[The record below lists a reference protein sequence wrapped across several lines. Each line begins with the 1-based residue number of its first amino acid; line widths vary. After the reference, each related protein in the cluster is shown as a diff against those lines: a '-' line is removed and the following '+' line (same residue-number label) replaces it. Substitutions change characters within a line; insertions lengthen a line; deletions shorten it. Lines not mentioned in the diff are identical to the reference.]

1 MDVRSAIVSL
11 NVNDHC
17 RRAAELMKEFH
28 IRHLPVV
35 DEEVPVGMVSER
47 NLLSAIGWWGNGAS
61 HSNGTI
67 SHLAERLPVSE
78 VMSAPLLCLTPD
90 ASLDKAARLMLN
102 KKISA
107 VALVGN
113 CRLRGIVTKTDLLR
127 SCVGEAAW
135 QQQKVI
141 EHMTARVFR
150 VAPQEPI
157 RAAWR
162 LMREKQIRHL
172 IVVEADLLR
181 GILSD
186 RDLLAAITWE
196 AAGPLGIQ
204 DQVGQIMSKRIA
216 TLERDASLAVAAQ
229 CMIDC
234 KIGALPITDH
244 GNLAGIITETD
255 LMKAMVS
262 ALEEMDR

>member
-1 MDVRSAIVSL
+1 MNHGSPIVSL

-35 DEEVPVGMVSER
+35 DQEVPVGMVSER
-47 NLLSAIGWWGNGAS
+47 NLLSAIGWWGNGPN
-61 HSNGTI
+61 HSNATI
-67 SHLAERLPVSE
+67 SHLAERLPVSK
-78 VMSAPLLCLTPD
+78 VMSAPLVCLTLD
-90 ASLDKAARLMLN
+90 ASINKATRLMLN

-107 VALVGN
+107 VALVGEG
-113 CRLRGIVTKTDLLR
+113 RLRGIVTITDLLR
-127 SCVGEAAW
+127 CCLGEAAW

-150 VAPQEPI
+150 VAPRELI
-157 RAAWR
+157 RAAWH

-172 IVVEADLLR
+172 VVVENDVLR

-186 RDLLAAITWE
+186 RDLLAAITWD
-196 AAGPLGIQ
+196 AAGPQGIQ
-204 DQVGQIMSKRIA
+204 DQVRDIMTKCIA
-216 TLERDASLAVAAQ
+216 TLEPDATLAQAAQ
-229 CMIDC
+229 CMIDY
-234 KIGALPITDH
+234 KIGALPIADH

-255 LMKAMVS
+255 LLKAMVS
-262 ALEEMDR
+262 ALEED